1 MALTRRLQAYWHAQG
16 YTTARFWAERSRSVS
31 KVGTY
36 EIDRVVCNFVNGLP
50 PCYRDDDG

>member
-31 KVGTY
+31 KGGTY
-36 EIDRVVCNFVNGLP
+36 EIDRVVCNFVNGLAP
-50 PCYRDDDG
+50 LLP